1 MKKEDGLIIGAGVVI
16 GAIAVA
22 LVVLGNPPNMGFCIA
37 CFVRDIAGA
46 LGLHRAALVQYL
58 RPEIIGILFGALL
71 SAFAFKEFQPKGG
84 SSPVS
89 RFLLGAL
96 MMVGALIFLGCP
108 LRMILRMAGGDLN
121 AWIGLVGFAAGILGG
136 VFLLKA
142 GFNLGKSQKI
152 NKLDGWVLPLVFLAL
167 FALAL
172 LTPVFN
178 AEAGGP
184 IFASKEGPGSMHAA
198 LIFSILAGL
207 VIGFL
212 GQRTRL
218 CFAGAI
224 RDIFLIRNAH
234 LFLGIAAIFA
244 AVLIGDLALGK
255 FTLGFVNQP
264 IAHTDGL
271 WNFLGMSLVGLA
283 AVLLGGCPFRQLILS
298 SEGNADSVAAV
309 LGMFVG
315 AAFAH
320 NFMLASTP
328 QGPTD
333 YGKIAVI
340 AGLVIAAGIGWLNLE
355 KQTTKT

>member
-1 MKKEDGLIIGAGVVI
+1 MKKEDGVMIGAGVVI
-16 GAIAVA
+16 GVIAVA

-37 CFVRDIAGA
+37 CFIRDIAGA
-46 LGLHRAALVQYL
+46 IGLHRAALVQYL
-58 RPEIIGILFGALL
+58 RPEILGILFGALI
-71 SAFAFKEFQPKGG
+71 SALAFKEFKPKGG
-84 SSPVS
+84 SSTVT

-96 MMVGALIFLGCP
+96 MMIGALVFLGCP

-121 AWIGLVGFAAGILGG
+121 AWVGLVGFVVGILGG
-136 VFLLKA
+136 VFLLRA

-152 NKLDGWVLPLVFLAL
+152 NKIDGWVLPVLFLGLLALAL
-167 FALAL
+167 FK
-172 LTPVFN
+172 PVVN
-178 AEAGGP
+178 LEAGGP

-224 RDIFLIRNAH
+224 RDVFLIRNAH
-234 LFLGIAAIFA
+234 LFLGIAAIFV
-244 AVLIGDLALGK
+244 AVLVGDLALGK
-255 FTLGFVNQP
+255 FSLGFANQP

-298 SEGNADSVAAV
+298 SEGSADSGVAV
-309 LGMFVG
+309 LGMLVG
-315 AAFAH
+315 TALAH

-340 AGLVIAAGIGWLNLE
+340 AGLALAGAIGWLNLE
-355 KQTTKT
+355 KQTS